1 MGGLYPAGGGNPIIA
16 FRLASFVVLI
26 STGWLLR
33 WREIG
38 VHGQTHR
45 RKRETN
51 RSKGIGA
58 DDDRQNDKKT
68 RRLIIFIEQFSN
80 FNLENIILVSL
91 HRSIWIYLDL
101 KITCHVLYTCTVVHV
116 RISLQKH
123 VFGSAPR
130 SSMKYILDRIVAK
143 PVKYFTDNKCASLD
157 LISQNNVVTII
168 PKKQF

>member
-1 MGGLYPAGGGNPIIA
+1 LGGWVGGLYPAGGGNPIIA

-91 HRSIWIYLDL
+91 HIWIFRLENYMSR
-101 KITCHVLYTCTVVHV
+101 TVHV
-116 RISLQKH
+116 CSET
-123 VFGSAPR
+123 
-130 SSMKYILDRIVAK
+130 M
-143 PVKYFTDNKCASLD
+143 
-157 LISQNNVVTII
+157 
-168 PKKQF
+168 